1 MNNHAEEFRE
11 LAMINN
17 SIKGCGFTDSSN
29 VQSGATRLFNSGSEL
44 LNNYISIIE
53 DNAYNNGYQNAMS
66 SFPIFDI
73 KSAIIGGVIVAS
85 VIIIPSFVSKV
96 RRSYKAHKTTT
107 EYISSNPNTGYEK
120 S

>member
-44 LNNYISIIE
+44 LNNYISVME
-53 DNAYNNGYQNAMS
+53 GNAYDKGYQDAMS
-66 SFPIFDI
+66 TLSVFDI
-73 KSAIIGGVIVAS
+73 KSAIIGGVVIAS

-96 RRSYKAHKTTT
+96 GKNFKTRKTNT
-107 EYISSNPNTGYEK
+107 EHILSSQHAGDRN